1 MGISQK
7 RTTSLSDDTPPPP
20 YQYTTVD
27 DDQSVS
33 SRRSSESAT
42 GDISEDAQPSSSV
55 GAQQSKASAK
65 ETIELSPMLEGQP
78 ATFKRPKD
86 LEKAQQLS
94 RRSFSFFARWR
105 RALCIILAAAI
116 FLLLAIAVPIIA
128 LKR

>member
-1 MGISQK
+1 MDLPEK
-7 RTTSLSDDTPPPP
+7 RITSPSDSDPPP

-42 GDISEDAQPSSSV
+42 GDISEDAQQSSGA
-55 GAQQSKASAK
+55 GAQQSKAGAD
-65 ETIELSPMLEGQP
+65 ETIELHPMLESQP

-86 LEKAQQLS
+86 LEKAQRQPRLS
-94 RRSFSFFARWR
+94 FGFFAQWR
-105 RALCIILAAAI
+105 RALYIILAVAL
-116 FLLLAIAVPIIA
+116 FLLLVVGLPIIV